1 MTVEQTP
8 EQRAETLR
16 RKVSDLEEKAN
27 KLTGEIL
34 FADELTAVSR
44 RHGRL
49 EELTGNLA
57 KLRQREWVWGADLE
71 ETLAGLSG
79 AGATCLSEARTE
91 TQAVADR
98 LRRRIDET
106 VRTARNLAGDAN
118 LLNDEN
124 RIDSLARQVEGLE
137 EAVREARQRVEAITK
152 GFTEPFDRLDRRL
165 RTASKTL
172 DRFDDRSFDLLPEES
187 PRAAFEAT
195 WKECPD
201 GDEKEGL
208 LLLTDHRLR
217 FEQREE
223 VVTKRKL
230 LIFAAEKELIKKCWI
245 DEPVGHLEGSE
256 DRTKG
261 LVFKDQLV
269 ILTWSGKSRWSPKT
283 TFELGEGKAAEVD
296 ELIEAL
302 LSGDV
307 ESDRLVEG
315 DTPAAA
321 AAPAALEW
329 PEECDDC
336 GARLE
341 PPVKG
346 QTRISCQYCGRT
358 FQVREAEG

>member
-8 EQRAETLR
+8 EQQAEALR

-49 EELTGNLA
+49 EELEGALA
-57 KLRQREWVWGADLE
+57 KLRQRAWMWGADLE

-79 AGATCLSEARTE
+79 AGATCLNDARTE

-106 VRTARNLAGDAN
+106 VRTARHLAGDAN
-118 LLNDEN
+118 LLDDEH
-124 RIDSLARQVEGLE
+124 RIDSLERQVDGLE
-137 EAVREARQRVEAITK
+137 EAVGEARQRLGAITK
-152 GFTEPFDRLDRRL
+152 AFTEPFDRLDRRL
-165 RTASKTL
+165 RTAAKTL

-201 GDEKEGL
+201 GEEKEGL

-230 LIFAAEKELIKKCWI
+230 LIFAAEKELVKKCWI

-269 ILTWSGKSRWSPKT
+269 ILTWSGDSQWSPRT
-283 TFELGEGKAAEVD
+283 TFELGEGTAADVD

-302 LSGDV
+302 LSGDI
-307 ESDRLVEG
+307 ESDRRVED
-315 DTPAAA
+315 DTP

-329 PEECDDC
+329 PEECEDC

-346 QTRISCQYCGRT
+346 QTRISCRYCGRT

>member
-8 EQRAETLR
+8 EQRAEALR
-16 RKVSDLEEKAN
+16 RKVSDLEEKVN
-27 KLTGEIL
+27 KLTGVIL
-34 FADELTAVSR
+34 FADELDGVSR

-49 EELTGNLA
+49 EELSATLA
-57 KLRQREWVWGADLE
+57 KLRQRAWVWGADLE
-71 ETLAGLSG
+71 EALDGLSTS
-79 AGATCLSEARTE
+79 GATCLSEARTE

-98 LRRRIDET
+98 LRPRLDET
-106 VRTARNLAGDAN
+106 VRSARHLAADSN
-118 LLNDEN
+118 LLNDEH
-124 RIDSLARQVEGLE
+124 RIDSLERQVEGLE
-137 EAVREARQRVEAITK
+137 ETVGEARQRLGAITK
-152 GFTEPFDRLDRRL
+152 GFTEPFDRLERRL
-165 RTASKTL
+165 RTATKTL

-195 WKECPD
+195 WQDSPD

-208 LLLTDHRLR
+208 LMLTDHRLR

-245 DEPVGHLEGSE
+245 DEPIGHLEASE
-256 DRTKG
+256 DQTKG

-269 ILTWSGKSRWSPKT
+269 ILSWSGKSRWAPKT

-296 ELIEAL
+296 ELIEAV

-307 ESDRLVEG
+307 ERDRRVEG
-315 DTPAAA
+315 D
-321 AAPAALEW
+321 APIAPVALEW
-329 PEECDDC
+329 PEECADC
-336 GARLE
+336 GARIE

-346 QTRISCQYCGRT
+346 QTRVECQYCGRT
-358 FQVREAEG
+358 FQVREAGA